1 MTMQSAAWVVCW
13 LFMTWASCGDAFA
26 APSSRSHTA
35 AVGSSIGAQVSRAIA
50 SQFSD
55 VPNDQGN
62 KNNGSSNK
70 NNNNKRNDNH
80 KRENDAQLFFKPP
93 PFPED
98 WITLSGDLFSLIVY
112 GFADHLIGCD
122 LAQYIV
128 HKADSIPK
136 LMGLMD
142 DMTTSIGGIGGAAG
156 MTVPVWLD
164 VTNDVA
170 TRSILQAQVSSHYIV
185 HYASPILQYTGSAV
199 VFMTT
204 FWVLAGW
211 LTRAFDYR
219 NTLQCRSD
227 HALMRLAQSWGLCIV
242 MMLPT
247 LALLS
252 PEPLRNTDIL
262 FLVDSLTV
270 LSLWRFMINW
280 MIGSGESSD

>member
-1 MTMQSAAWVVCW
+1 M
-13 LFMTWASCGDAFA
+13 
-26 APSSRSHTA
+26 
-35 AVGSSIGAQVSRAIA
+35 
-50 SQFSD
+50 QFSV
-55 VPNDQGN
+55 VPNNQGN
-62 KNNGSSNK
+62 NN
-70 NNNNKRNDNH
+70 NNSNNKRNKNKPAD
-80 KRENDAQLFFKPP
+80 DQIFFKPP

-128 HKADSIPK
+128 HQADSIPK
-136 LMGLMD
+136 LMGLLD
-142 DMTTSIGGIGGAAG
+142 DSTSQAMTW
-156 MTVPVWLD
+156 PVWLD

-199 VFMTT
+199 VFMVT

-211 LTRAFDYR
+211 LTRAFDYQ
-219 NTLQCRSD
+219 NTLYCRSD
-227 HALMRLAQSWGLCIV
+227 HALMRMGKSWAVCIA

-252 PEPLRNTDIL
+252 PEPLQNTDIL

-270 LSLWRFMINW
+270 LAIWRFMVHW
-280 MIGSGESSD
+280 LFGGGDSD